1 MILKYR
7 IWNGSRL
14 FVFISMYS
22 FYTDILKLDFR
33 QFFFFS
39 TAICKVVAASFSSI
53 NLFIFLQTLHRPL
66 ILKSGASI
74 YLKFVNNIM
83 MFLLL
88 VVFFFFSLNI
98 FYAYHL
104 LSTTLFIILHKSIS
118 PTCEISLSS
127 TWAYKDTLQKIK

>member
-88 VVFFFFSLNI
+88 VVFFFFFSE
-98 FYAYHL
+98 Y
-104 LSTTLFIILHKSIS
+104 IL
-118 PTCEISLSS
+118 CISLIVYYFIYYSPQI
-127 TWAYKDTLQKIK
+127 YIPYL